1 MGVDTPKIEYESDVR
16 LRIFISYSRKDAKF
30 VARLAATLEDNSY
43 IVDFDQS
50 TQLVTTGI
58 SPSDHWWL
66 RVKDMIASAD
76 VIIVV
81 VSPDSTQS
89 SVVEDEIAYA
99 LGLAKRIIAVTC
111 REVDFHTVPP
121 RIAALNINHWFLQ
134 ADLAA
139 AVTKLMHALE
149 RDVAWL
155 RTAARLTSDAKQ
167 WQDQNCPADLLLI
180 GQEINT
186 AELWSARRPTSIA
199 AVSELVLAYITASR
213 TAYHEQVEQK
223 ANQLR
228 KTRRLQ
234 VAANIAIACVLIA
247 TTIGAYFVFDGSRT
261 LNKSRSTVIARAARQ
276 AYEAHDYVRALRLSL
291 LASRDTIFSPAAPEA
306 ADLMLAS
313 AQASRLLAGISG
325 HKGEVS
331 DVAAAEQGKRLLSW
345 SEVDQTLRLWDAS
358 SGVQLQLLDLP
369 LLDLGT
375 VDFVRFSPTGANFVV
390 LGEKGW
396 QIFEFRNGA
405 FSSIAAEEDALDPEC
420 VVFSE
425 DGKRLAISSDGQ
437 LPLWD
442 TGSLEKPVR
451 IADGLDPYG
460 ISFQA
465 AASKLVVWEASGRF
479 RQWDLVP
486 QPMEGVSFTTDNS
499 PNSGAKGFS
508 LSRGGDKAVVWGSDR
523 ITAIDLAKG
532 VLLFPPFE
540 PDGLTTEVMFSP
552 DASQLLVPMVGS
564 TQPSAQPAYLLNAVS
579 GLPIGQ
585 PMQNAG
591 WLSDARFSI
600 NAARILTLSGDTV
613 SVWNN
618 ETTLEPPRLRQ
629 AGRIG
634 GTRFLHNDRAILTW
648 GDDGIARVWDSE
660 TYAGNGSGTKRV
672 RIMLAEMVHGSPITT
687 AILFA
692 EDQKLATAG
701 KDGTIKIWSLDRFP
715 IDTID
720 SYFGVVDDF
729 DKRPMSVSTDADN
742 LLEWKPD
749 AAKRLWDDLD
759 VPSGDQLARVH
770 FLCDNKLRNTESE
783 RNNVRRVDEGDV
795 ELVPLLQVRL
805 TENVCDWSPSWYE
818 KIAGVVF
825 DWLLPPRQQLSICQS
840 RAEQHFEA
848 NPVTGDV
855 ERLSWP
861 VRGDFSFNEAGID
874 IAAPADTW
882 TRAAENG
889 VVIYAGNKLAG
900 LGNAIVL
907 RHASG
912 LVTIYA
918 YLREIIVQRGTQVK
932 QGDWIARGLS
942 SPAGQSR
949 LHFAVRIDAK
959 PVDPT
964 IYLAGVPLICPRVG
978 RS

>member
-1 MGVDTPKIEYESDVR
+1 MDIPEIENESDVR

-30 VARLAATLEDNSY
+30 VAMLAATLVDNSY

-81 VSPDSTQS
+81 LSPDSTQS

-99 LGLAKRIIAVTC
+99 SGLAKRIIAVTC

-121 RIAALNINHWFLQ
+121 RVAALNVNHWFVQ
-134 ADLAA
+134 TDFAA
-139 AVTKLMHALE
+139 AVTALTDALE

-155 RTAARLTSDAKQ
+155 RTAAKLTADAKQ
-167 WQDQNCPADLLLI
+167 WQDQDCPADLLLI
-180 GQEINT
+180 GQEIIT

-213 TAYHEQVEQK
+213 TAHHEQVDQK

-234 VAANIAIACVLIA
+234 FAASIAIACVFIA

-261 LNKSRSTVIARAARQ
+261 LNKSRATVIARAARQ
-276 AYEAHDYVRALRLSL
+276 AYDGHDYVRALRLSL

-313 AQASRLLAGISG
+313 AQASRLLAGISR

-331 DVAAAEQGKRLLSW
+331 DLATAEQGKKLLSW

-358 SGVQLQLLDLP
+358 SGAQLQLLDLS
-369 LLDLGT
+369 LLNLGT

-390 LGEKGW
+390 LGESGW
-396 QIFEFRNGA
+396 QIFEIRNGT
-405 FSSIAAEEDALDPEC
+405 FSSIAPEENAPDPKC

-425 DGKRLAISSDGQ
+425 DGKRLAISSDGH
-437 LPLWD
+437 LTLWD
-442 TGSLEKPVR
+442 TGSLEKPFR

-465 AASKLVVWEASGRF
+465 AGTKLVVWEASGKF
-479 RQWDLVP
+479 RQWNLVP
-486 QPMEGVSFTTDNS
+486 RPMEGVSFTDDNS

-508 LSRGGDKAVVWGSDR
+508 LSRGGDKAIVWGSGKV
-523 ITAIDLAKG
+523 TAIDLAKG

-540 PDGLTTEVMFSP
+540 PDGLTTEATFSP
-552 DASQLLVPMVGS
+552 DASQLLVPTVGS
-564 TQPSAQPAYLLNAVS
+564 TQPSPQPAYLLDAVG
-579 GLPIGQ
+579 GLPVGQ
-585 PMQNAG
+585 PMLNAG

-600 NAARILTLSGDTV
+600 NATRILTLSGDTV

-648 GDDGIARVWDSE
+648 GDDGIARIWDSE

-672 RIMLAEMVHGSPITT
+672 RVMLAQMVHGSPITT

-692 EDQKLATAG
+692 DDHKLATAG
-701 KDGTIKIWSLDRFP
+701 EDGTIKIWSLDHFP
-715 IDTID
+715 LDTID
-720 SYFGVVDDF
+720 NYFGVVDDF
-729 DKRPMSVSTDADN
+729 DKRPMFVSTDADN

-759 VPSGDQLARVH
+759 DVPSDDQLERVH
-770 FLCDNKLRNTESE
+770 FLCDSKLRNTESE
-783 RNNVRRVDEGDV
+783 RNNVRLVDEGDV
-795 ELVPLLQVRL
+795 ELVPLLQGRV

-818 KIAGVVF
+818 KLAGVVI
-825 DWLLPPRQQLSICQS
+825 DWLLPPKQQLSVCQS
-840 RAEQHFEA
+840 RAEQHFDA
-848 NPVTGDV
+848 DPVTGDV
-855 ERLSWP
+855 ERLRWP
-861 VRGDFSFNEAGID
+861 VMGDFSFSEAGID

-889 VVIYAGNKLAG
+889 VVIYAGNKVAG
-900 LGNAIVL
+900 LGNAIL
-907 RHASG
+907 IRHASG

-918 YLREIIVQRGTQVK
+918 YLREITAQRGTKVK
-932 QGDWIARGLS
+932 QGDRIARGLS
-942 SPAGQSR
+942 SPSGQSR
-949 LHFAVRIDAK
+949 LHFAVSIDAK
-959 PVDPT
+959 LVDPT
-964 IYLAGVPLICPRVG
+964 MYLAGMPLVCPHVG
-978 RS
+978 HP